1 MLEFPP
7 VAVVTDVNGSEM
19 LVTVVPVSETVVVKV
34 EILLSVV
41 ELCGILAAGF
51 DDRGILVVVKVE
63 ILLSCVELFGML
75 AAGFDDRGILVAVHI
90 D

>member
-1 MLEFPP
+1 MSVSSPLSLIISSRTGVVLEFPP

-41 ELCGILAAGF
+41 EL
-51 DDRGILVVVKVE
+51 
-63 ILLSCVELFGML
+63 FGML
-75 AAGFDDRGILVAVHI
+75 AAGFDDRGILVAVLA